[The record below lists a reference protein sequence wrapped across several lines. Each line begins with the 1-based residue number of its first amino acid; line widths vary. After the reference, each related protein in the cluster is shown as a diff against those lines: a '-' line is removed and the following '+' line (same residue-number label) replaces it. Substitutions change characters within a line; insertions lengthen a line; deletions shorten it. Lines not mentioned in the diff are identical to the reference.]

1 MGIDGEVFTQGN
13 IHVTNDVYFGAVSS
27 TSTRTITRFP
37 TAKSY
42 GGNTILQG
50 QDASVRGGDLILEPG
65 SGATTVGDIYLG
77 SQRNSDLFFG
87 RSALSSY
94 GNGGITTYQGQTT
107 TDGLGGSIYLRA
119 GDVVSGTGNPG
130 DLILTAGLDAA
141 NEQTIVFGKATA
153 TRLNLRRVE
162 TVDAGSAT
170 ILTGQNTTNGIGG
183 DLRIRA
189 GTSGTA
195 GGSLYLVPGSSVT
208 GNTGNIVLGVATD
221 ALDILRPSIT
231 SGTAGL
237 TTISGQDALEGV
249 GGDLFLVGAD
259 GLSQGG
265 DVVIEGGFGTSA
277 GGTVSITS
285 GSGTVAG
292 EIIMRAGHAFNRN
305 GGEIVITATNAPVT
319 LSTQS
324 VATNTGRIIAGP
336 AAARFYIDEVPVVL
350 EDSLLVV
357 RAGQD
362 VVTIAPNPAG
372 IVLWNG
378 VAVLKETQTLVAE
391 LQTAQIPD
399 ATQLIA
405 AVNNLSIDLN
415 NVIRTVDQC
424 S

>member
-94 GNGGITTYQGQTT
+94 ENGGSLRITGQASTGGDGGDLFLNGGKSDVFGFGGDIHLVPGLSALDGTPGKLIVGSPVGPQIAHDLIMGRPPLASGNGGITTYQGQTT

-162 TVDAGSAT
+162 TVDAGFAT

-189 GTSGTA
+189 GTSG
-195 GGSLYLVPGSSVT
+195 SVT

-265 DVVIEGGFGTSA
+265 DVVIEGGFG
-277 GGTVSITS
+277 
-285 GSGTVAG
+285 
-292 EIIMRAGHAFNRN
+292 
-305 GGEIVITATNAPVT
+305 
-319 LSTQS
+319 
-324 VATNTGRIIAGP
+324 
-336 AAARFYIDEVPVVL
+336 
-350 EDSLLVV
+350 
-357 RAGQD
+357 
-362 VVTIAPNPAG
+362 
-372 IVLWNG
+372 
-378 VAVLKETQTLVAE
+378 
-391 LQTAQIPD
+391 
-399 ATQLIA
+399 
-405 AVNNLSIDLN
+405 
-415 NVIRTVDQC
+415 
-424 S
+424 